1 MWQEGQKEDE
11 EEDLFDDV
19 PESFILCALHQ
30 GVNLGGFVF
39 LLLIIRFNFSAKIIR
54 ERWKFWSGTVPADVS
69 VS

>member
-1 MWQEGQKEDE
+1 MWQEGQKED

-39 LLLIIRFNFSAKIIR
+39 FACNYSI
-54 ERWKFWSGTVPADVS
+54 
-69 VS
+69 

>member
-1 MWQEGQKEDE
+1 MWQEGQKEED

-39 LLLIIRFNFSAKIIR
+39 FACNYSI
-54 ERWKFWSGTVPADVS
+54 
-69 VS
+69 